1 MPRRSG
7 YTNYEMMVLRGKGGA
22 IIASGGL
29 TYLAWTDGK
38 FRADDVFNPIAF
50 GLTAASFKF
59 PHVEHA
65 ITGWALTKALH
76 GAGRV
81 GKFAAKGV
89 ARVLPGVGTALIAYD
104 AYKFLDE
111 NVPGSNDEDWAKDER
126 GFETI
131 YTGDNPHYHMMTTIF
146 PDWFMSS
153 DRVN

>member
-1 MPRRSG
+1 MPRASG
-7 YTNYEMMVLRGKGGA
+7 YSNYEMMVLRGKGGA

-50 GLTAASFKF
+50 GLTAASFRF

-76 GAGRV
+76 GAGRF

-104 AYKFLDE
+104 AYNLIEDTLG
-111 NVPGSNDEDWAKDER
+111 PGKSGDWIKDSR
-126 GFETI
+126 GFETV
-131 YTGDNPHYHMMTTIF
+131 YSGDDPFIHMFTTRL
-146 PDWFMSS
+146 PDWIMSS
-153 DRVN
+153 DRV